1 MSTPTAP
8 SAGRETALLTALLR
22 PFAPAAEPGEVALAR
37 VVANQVASPELD
49 LAALVAQ
56 WLSGREQLSLSPGV
70 RAALSHLANHGAP
83 APEQPGLAGL
93 GAAMVCLPL
102 VARHG
107 SSDRNLVSGAYH
119 VARLLD
125 SDPVAHWQA
134 VGVSVAT
141 ACFLRGQRDVIPEVL
156 GAFRANEAPA
166 GLADVTRRVPIWSR
180 PKDDG
185 AGDFEQLLWCL
196 HHFREASRVTAGVA
210 DRGPIV
216 LRLAEAMV
224 AARA

>member
-1 MSTPTAP
+1 MSPPTAP
-8 SAGRETALLTALLR
+8 SSSRETALLTALLR

-37 VVANQVASPELD
+37 AVASQIPSPELD
-49 LAALVAQ
+49 LGALVEQ
-56 WLSGREQLSLSPGV
+56 WLRGREQLILTPGV
-70 RAALSHLANHGAP
+70 RVALDHLANHGAP
-83 APEQPGLAGL
+83 APEQPGIAGL
-93 GAAMVCLPL
+93 GAAVVCLPL
-102 VARHG
+102 VVRHG
-107 SSDRNLVSGAYH
+107 GSDRNLVSGAYH
-119 VARLLD
+119 VARLVD

-141 ACFLRGQRDVIPEVL
+141 ACFLRGQRDVVPEVL
-156 GAFRANEAPA
+156 GAFRANDAPA

-180 PKDDG
+180 PEG
-185 AGDFEQLLWCL
+185 EVAGDFEQLLWSL

-224 AARA
+224 AART